1 MLAPGRRMTHASVST
16 LLARLT
22 HKGLVTREKGSVGKA
37 FVFRATVERNPIQ
50 RQLVGDLLDR
60 VFGGSGIAL
69 ISTLLESRRP
79 SARELDELSTLV
91 QELRSRKSRS
101 ASVTARRCLE
111 TVGGRLRPDE
121 WSIRCPAGVVD
132 RGRLG
137 DRLVAGPA
145 MSTEPNSMRSAAD
158 QRRVYSPTIQ
168 RPGDH
173 TAAETAAAPA
183 AQRFGHGS
191 LRLWPDRAE
200 KTCIAAPNLENRFG
214 R

>member
-1 MLAPGRRMTHASVST
+1 MVDADLPDAELDVMLCLWRKGPQTAAAIREALAPGRRMTHASVST

-37 FVFRATVERNPIQ
+37 FVFQAMVERNPIQ

-101 ASVTARRCLE
+101 VSVTAR
-111 TVGGRLRPDE
+111 
-121 WSIRCPAGVVD
+121 S
-132 RGRLG
+132 
-137 DRLVAGPA
+137 
-145 MSTEPNSMRSAAD
+145 
-158 QRRVYSPTIQ
+158 RRKEE
-168 RPGDH
+168 G
-173 TAAETAAAPA
+173 A
-183 AQRFGHGS
+183 
-191 LRLWPDRAE
+191 
-200 KTCIAAPNLENRFG
+200 K
-214 R
+214 